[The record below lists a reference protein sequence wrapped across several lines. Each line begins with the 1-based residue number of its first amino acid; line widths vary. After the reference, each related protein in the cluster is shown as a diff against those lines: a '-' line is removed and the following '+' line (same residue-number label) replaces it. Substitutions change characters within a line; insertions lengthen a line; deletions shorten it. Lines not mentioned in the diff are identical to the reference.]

1 MFYFFLNLNIGDQLI
16 RHQPSLRVPGLNA
29 VVRSLEKLAK
39 YGKEDQYVILK
50 ESFVK
55 NGNTLSFG
63 PTEAKKDSSDT
74 REQVPLLDYIT
85 NIVSFY
91 LILGLHLQLFLIFR

>member
-1 MFYFFLNLNIGDQLI
+1 MFYLSTNLKTGDQLI

-29 VVRSLEKLAK
+29 IVRALEKLAI

-55 NGNTLSFG
+55 NGHTLSFR
-63 PTEAKKDSSDT
+63 PTETKKDSSDT

-85 NIVSFY
+85 NIVCFY
-91 LILGLHLQLFLIFR
+91 LNFSLCILY